1 MDYKSEVVFI
11 ESLKTA
17 NDLQIELISCNKY
30 WI

>member
-11 ESLKTA
+11 ESLKTS